1 MEYGEGKY
9 YDEEMANIIADAAE
23 REFVDTCASV
33 QAESD
38 AEQEY
43 LDRLAQQEL
52 DDWENRQMYGIEW

>member
-9 YDEEMANIIADAAE
+9 YDEEMADIIADAAE
-23 REFVDTCASV
+23 REFMDYCTGV

-52 DDWENRQMYGIEW
+52 EDWENREQYGIMW